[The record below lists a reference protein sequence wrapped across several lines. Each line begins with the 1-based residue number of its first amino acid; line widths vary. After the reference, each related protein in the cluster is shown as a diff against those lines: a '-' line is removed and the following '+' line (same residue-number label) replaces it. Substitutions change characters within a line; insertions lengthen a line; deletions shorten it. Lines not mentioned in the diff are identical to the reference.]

1 MSGKTGHDSDPDYD
15 LDYPAIKNLIEVILK
30 KRGIIGIHPSYF
42 TFNNFNNLKSEYDT
56 FNNVMKSIIN
66 DDFPLVNRMHYLRF
80 CFPDTLLYLE
90 KLGVEIDESIGFA
103 DKVGFRCGT
112 SHTYPAFDLK
122 NNIELK
128 IKIKPLIAMQWSL
141 NAPNY
146 MNLSIDD
153 GFNYLKK
160 LIYKQKNME
169 VISRI

>member
-1 MSGKTGHDSDPDYD
+1 MFS
-15 LDYPAIKNLIEVILK
+15 
-30 KRGIIGIHPSYF
+30 
-42 TFNNFNNLKSEYDT
+42 
-56 FNNVMKSIIN
+56 
-66 DDFPLVNRMHYLRF
+66 
-80 CFPDTLLYLE
+80 DTLLYLE

-160 LIYKQKNME
+160 INLQTKKYGGNFTYLVHNDELYDLGENFRKN
-169 VISRI
+169 SNYFY